1 MPLKK
6 ATASDLEAATA
17 GLRAAW
23 GERAAC
29 RRDAGLLD
37 PDSPDWVDEA
47 TAVAVCRAC
56 PVIAECRKWVL
67 ALPASVDVG
76 ARDRVLAGPDP
87 PRRTQTLLQAVHD
100 GDGPPHGGAPSCPDQ
115 RRNPL
120 MTDRIV
126 QSGDSIDVLGLT
138 ARPYNTLKRNGIY
151 TVGALT
157 DCTETDITDM
167 RNSGVRTLG
176 EIRDRL
182 AVHGL
187 ALHGEEPPTP

>member
-1 MPLKK
+1 
-6 ATASDLEAATA
+6 
-17 GLRAAW
+17 
-23 GERAAC
+23 
-29 RRDAGLLD
+29 
-37 PDSPDWVDEA
+37 
-47 TAVAVCRAC
+47 
-56 PVIAECRKWVL
+56 
-67 ALPASVDVG
+67 
-76 ARDRVLAGPDP
+76 
-87 PRRTQTLLQAVHD
+87 
-100 GDGPPHGGAPSCPDQ
+100 
-115 RRNPL
+115 

-157 DCTETDITDM
+157 DCTWTDITDM

-187 ALHGEEPPTP
+187 ALHGEEPLTP